1 MTARFR
7 LMHALLAAWGI
18 YRRPRSEG
26 PTGISPVVLDAAT
39 QRGMHPLGVIGPA
52 PHYLQRTENPAVIQ
66 ALLTY
71 VTRLL
76 DLDLDMSQFDEA
88 IQDFRTQCD
97 QAVARDSSTQAH
109 VRQLEQ
115 DYDATVGEERQ
126 TLRDEELNPE
136 KLMQELEDFLRE
148 EREGGN
154 MG

>member
-1 MTARFR
+1 MS
-7 LMHALLAAWGI
+7 H
-18 YRRPRSEG
+18 
-26 PTGISPVVLDAAT
+26 
-39 QRGMHPLGVIGPA
+39 LGFMGQA
-52 PHYLQRTENPAVIQ
+52 PHYLQRAENPAVIQ

-97 QAVARDSSTQAH
+97 RAVARDPSTQAH

-115 DYDATVGEERQ
+115 DYDATDGEEEQ

-148 EREGGN
+148 EREGGAE
-154 MG
+154 G